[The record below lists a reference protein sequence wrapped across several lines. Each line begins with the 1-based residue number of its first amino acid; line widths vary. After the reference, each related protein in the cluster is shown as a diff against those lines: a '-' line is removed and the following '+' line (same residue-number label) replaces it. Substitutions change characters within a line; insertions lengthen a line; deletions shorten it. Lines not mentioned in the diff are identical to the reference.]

1 MTTDEAQGPDG
12 TVGPTDVKKRENMT
26 IERAGVVGSGLMGSG
41 IAEVL
46 ARAGIDVVVR
56 DISDQA
62 IAAGRS
68 KIEKSLEKGVQRG
81 KLSADERDAALAR
94 LHFTVD
100 MADFS
105 DRQLVIEAASENED
119 VKKAIFAEL
128 DTVVTAKDAI
138 LASNTSSMPIIRFA
152 QATNRPSRVL
162 GIHFF
167 NPAPVQ
173 PLVELVVS
181 ELTDPEVVESMDTF
195 VTDVLGKVTIR
206 ASDRPGFVVNALLIP
221 FLFSAIR
228 MVEAGHATKED
239 VDTGMVNG
247 CAHPMGPIALAD
259 RVGLDTCL
267 FVGQSIYEETGD
279 PAAKPPVLLSR
290 MVDAGLLGAKTGRG
304 FYEYGSK

>member
-1 MTTDEAQGPDG
+1 M
-12 TVGPTDVKKRENMT
+12 V

-46 ARAGIDVVVR
+46 ARAGLDVVVR
-56 DISDQA
+56 DISEEA
-62 IAAGRS
+62 VAAGRAR
-68 KIEKSLEKGVQRG
+68 IEKSLARGVERG
-81 KLSADERDAALAR
+81 KLSEEERDAAVGR
-94 LHFTVD
+94 LHYTVD
-100 MADFS
+100 MNDFA

-128 DTVVTAKDAI
+128 DAIVTAEDAI

-152 QATNRPSRVL
+152 QSTSRADRVL

-167 NPAPVQ
+167 NPATVQ

-181 ELTDPEVVESMDTF
+181 ELTDPQVVDTVETF
-195 VTDVLGKVTIR
+195 VTDVLGKVAIR
-206 ASDRPGFVVNALLIP
+206 ATDRPGFVVNALLIP

-228 MVEAGHATKED
+228 MIEAGHATKED

-279 PAAKPPVLLSR
+279 PAAKPPILLSR
-290 MVDAGLLGAKTGRG
+290 MVDAGLLGVKSGRG
-304 FYEYGSK
+304 FYDYSAK

>member
-1 MTTDEAQGPDG
+1 
-12 TVGPTDVKKRENMT
+12 MT

-46 ARAGIDVVVR
+46 ARAGLGVVVR
-56 DISDQA
+56 DISEEA
-62 IAAGRS
+62 VAAGRGR
-68 KIEKSLEKGVQRG
+68 IEKSLDRGVERG
-81 KLSADERDAALAR
+81 KLTAEERDAAVSR
-94 LHFTVD
+94 LHYTVD
-100 MADFS
+100 MADFA

-119 VKKAIFAEL
+119 IKKSIFAEL
-128 DTVVTAKDAI
+128 DQIVTDPQAI

-152 QATNRPSRVL
+152 RSTGRPERVL

-181 ELTDPEVVESMDTF
+181 ELTDSQVVDAIDAF
-195 VTDVLGKVTIR
+195 ATDVLKKVTIR
-206 ASDRPGFVVNALLIP
+206 AQDRPGFVVNALLIP

-228 MVEAGHATKED
+228 MLESGQATKED
-239 VDTGMVNG
+239 IDTGMVNG
-247 CAHPMGPIALAD
+247 CAHPMGPISLAD

-290 MVDAGLLGAKTGRG
+290 MVDAGLLGTKSGRG
-304 FYEYGSK
+304 FYDYSR

>member
-1 MTTDEAQGPDG
+1 MA
-12 TVGPTDVKKRENMT
+12 

-56 DISDQA
+56 DISEEA
-62 IAAGRS
+62 INAGRAR
-68 KIEKSLEKGVQRG
+68 IEKSLARGVERG
-81 KLSADERDAALAR
+81 KLTDDDRDAAVSR
-94 LHFTVD
+94 LHYTVD
-100 MADFS
+100 MKDFA
-105 DRQLVIEAASENED
+105 DRQLIIEAASENED
-119 VKKAIFAEL
+119 IKKAIFAEL
-128 DTVVTAKDAI
+128 DSIVTSEDAI

-152 QATNRPSRVL
+152 QATSRADRVL

-167 NPAPVQ
+167 NPATVQ

-181 ELTDPEVVESMDTF
+181 ELTDPQVVDTVDSF
-195 VTDVLGKVTIR
+195 VTEVLGKVTIR

-228 MVEAGHATKED
+228 MIEAGHATKED

-267 FVGQSIYEETGD
+267 FVGQSIFEETGD
-279 PAAKPPVLLSR
+279 PAAKPPVVLSR
-290 MVDAGLLGAKTGRG
+290 MVDAGLLGVKSGRG
-304 FYEYGSK
+304 FYDYSAA

>member
-1 MTTDEAQGPDG
+1 
-12 TVGPTDVKKRENMT
+12 MT

-46 ARAGIDVVVR
+46 ARAGLDVVVR
-56 DISDQA
+56 DISEEA
-62 IAAGRS
+62 VAAGRGR
-68 KIEKSLEKGVQRG
+68 IEKSLDRGVERG
-81 KLSADERDAALAR
+81 KLSAEERDAAVSR
-94 LHFTVD
+94 LHYTVD
-100 MADFS
+100 MADFA

-119 VKKAIFAEL
+119 IKKSIFAEL
-128 DTVVTAKDAI
+128 DQIVTDPQAI

-152 QATNRPSRVL
+152 RSTERPERVL

-181 ELTDPEVVESMDTF
+181 ELTDPQVVDTIDAF
-195 VTDVLGKVTIR
+195 ATDVLKKVTIR
-206 ASDRPGFVVNALLIP
+206 AQDRPGFVVNALLIP

-228 MVEAGHATKED
+228 MLESGQATKED
-239 VDTGMVNG
+239 IDTGMVNG
-247 CAHPMGPIALAD
+247 CAHPMGPISLAD

-290 MVDAGLLGAKTGRG
+290 MVDAGLLGTKSGRG
-304 FYEYGSK
+304 FYDYSR

>member
-1 MTTDEAQGPDG
+1 
-12 TVGPTDVKKRENMT
+12 MT

-46 ARAGIDVVVR
+46 ARAGLDVVVR
-56 DISDQA
+56 DISEEA
-62 IAAGRS
+62 VAAGRGR
-68 KIEKSLEKGVQRG
+68 IEKSLDRGVERG
-81 KLSADERDAALAR
+81 KLTAEERDAAVSR
-94 LHFTVD
+94 LHYTVD
-100 MADFS
+100 MADFA

-119 VKKAIFAEL
+119 IKKSIFAEL
-128 DTVVTAKDAI
+128 DQIVTDPQAI

-152 QATNRPSRVL
+152 RSTGRPERVL

-181 ELTDPEVVESMDTF
+181 ELTDSQVVDAIDAFATG
-195 VTDVLGKVTIR
+195 VLKKVTIR
-206 ASDRPGFVVNALLIP
+206 AQDRPGFVVNALLIP

-228 MVEAGHATKED
+228 MLESGQATKED
-239 VDTGMVNG
+239 IDTGMVNG
-247 CAHPMGPIALAD
+247 CAHPMGPISLAD

-290 MVDAGLLGAKTGRG
+290 MVDAGLLGTKSGRG
-304 FYEYGSK
+304 FYDYSR